1 MKHYFTEDGTY
12 GDASS
17 LSVFNTENWTE
28 TDWQAIEES
37 SDSDRVAIANR
48 IERNTRKKEGTN
60 TMTDAQKRIATEIIY
75 QRAKAKEW
83 KTSYL
88 ESIKKDEQDISHI
101 RYCKDEY
108 RIHAHTEETLAQILK
123 DLGTEAGRVF

>member
-1 MKHYFTEDGTY
+1 MQYYFTEDGTY

-48 IERNTRKKEGTN
+48 IERNTSKKKGTN
-60 TMTDAQKRIATEIIY
+60 TMTETQKLIATEVVK
-75 QRAKAKEW
+75 QRMKRV
-83 KTSYL
+83 S
-88 ESIKKDEQDISHI
+88 S
-101 RYCKDEY
+101 
-108 RIHAHTEETLAQILK
+108 ETLLNKRWPGFLASNLK
-123 DLGTEAGRVF
+123 RDIETTHAVEKVLSQLLHDVSRLNEGGKS